1 VTSAFPLSI
10 VVAISDADARRRG
23 AQPPGWF
30 VALLREAA
38 AVGAELLVVGD
49 QALAPAGLIADAA
62 AYGVSARFLHASDAE
77 LTPELWGRGLLAA
90 QGEVVAFTISQCTVQ
105 DGWARALMTGI
116 ANGDVGVGGPLQLA
130 ADASMAARAIFFL
143 RYSAF
148 LGAPNAE
155 RRVVKEIA
163 GDNAAYRRESL
174 MRHGPYGHGFWEVE
188 AHHHLHADGETI
200 AMVPGASAS
209 FGGAPEVLRFMQKRF
224 AHGRQYGSWRV
235 RLGGRTRWQMLL
247 SAPLVPFVLL
257 VRTARRASRF
267 PGALGTLMGSAA
279 PFLVIAS
286 AWAAGEVAGAFHPT
300 STAAPREP
308 AIPDA

>member
-1 VTSAFPLSI
+1 VTTALPLSI
-10 VVAISDADARRRG
+10 VVAITEADARRAG
-23 AQPPGWF
+23 AQVPGWF

-38 AVGAELLVVGD
+38 SVGAELLIVGEK
-49 QALAPAGLIADAA
+49 ALVPTELLAHAEAVRVAA
-62 AYGVSARFLHASDAE
+62 RILNASEAE

-90 QGEVVAFTISQCTVQ
+90 RGDVVAFTINQCTVQ
-105 DGWARALMTGI
+105 DGWARALLTGI
-116 ANGDVGVGGPLQLA
+116 ANGDAGVGGPIQLA
-130 ADASMAARAIFFL
+130 SDATTTARAIFFL

-148 LGAPNAE
+148 LGAPDAA
-155 RRVVKEIA
+155 RRVVKDIA

-174 MRHGPYGHGFWEVE
+174 MRYGSYAHGFWEVE

-200 AMVPGASAS
+200 AMIPGAAAS
-209 FGGAPEVLRFMQKRF
+209 FGGAPDALRFMRKRF
-224 AHGRQYGSWRV
+224 AHGRHYGSWRV

-267 PGALGTLMGSAA
+267 PGALSTLLGSAA

-286 AWAAGEVAGAFHPT
+286 AWAAGEVAGAFRPT
-300 STAAPREP
+300 STEVSREP
-308 AIPDA
+308 VIPRA